1 MSPVHSNFQDFPR
14 NIQAKTLVRAD
25 LAGGLYSQVMFLAW
39 LSCRGI
45 VGRDAEGKWYSQI
58 TVAPL
63 FETIPDLEVMPQ
75 ALNQILSND
84 TYKNVLAASGNIQEV
99 STVMD
104 VEGKRA
110 VLRL

>member
-14 NIQAKTLVRAD
+14 NIQAKTLVHAD

-99 STVMD
+99 STF
-104 VEGKRA
+104 GNA
-110 VLRL
+110 